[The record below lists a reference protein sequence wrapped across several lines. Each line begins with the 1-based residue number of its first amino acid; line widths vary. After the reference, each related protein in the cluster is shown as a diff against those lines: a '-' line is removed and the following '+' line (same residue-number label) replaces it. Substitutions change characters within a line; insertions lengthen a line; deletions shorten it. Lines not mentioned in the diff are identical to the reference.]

1 MLPVTAISPETIA
14 SIRYILCDIDDT
26 LTQNGYLLPE
36 AFNALW
42 SLHEAGY
49 GIIPVTGRPAGWCD
63 MIIRQWPVDAV
74 IGENGALAMF
84 RTSSGFDI
92 RLHSS
97 VASDEVRKKLK
108 EVEELVCSS
117 IPGMKLAKDQ
127 PFRWYDLAF
136 DFAEDPPFFGMDTAL
151 KIQELCESRGAIAK
165 ISSIHV
171 NAWFGSYSKL
181 DMARELLADHFG
193 IPDRELKEK
202 VFFCGDSPNDE
213 PMFSFFPLS
222 CGVANIAPF
231 LTLMSHPPAYITLAE
246 GGRGFAEAAEIILE
260 SGKTAGK
267 QLT

>member
-1 MLPVTAISPETIA
+1 MLPVTALTRDTTA
-14 SIRYILCDIDDT
+14 AIRFILCDIDDT
-26 LTQNGYLLPE
+26 LTRNGYLLPE
-36 AFNALW
+36 AFSALW
-42 SLHEAGY
+42 RLHEAGY
-49 GIIPVTGRPAGWCD
+49 KIIPVTGRPAGWCD

-84 RTSSGFDI
+84 RTSSGFDV

-151 KIQELCESRGAIAK
+151 KIQELCESRGAIAR

-181 DMARELLADHFG
+181 DMAKELLTDHFG
-193 IPDRELKEK
+193 ISVDGLGKE
-202 VFFCGDSPNDE
+202 VFYCGDSPNDE

-222 CGVANIAPF
+222 CGVANIEPF
-231 LTLMSHPPAYITLAE
+231 LPLMSHPPAYITRGE
-246 GGRGFAEAAEIILE
+246 GGHGFAEAAEIILE
-260 SGKTAGK
+260 SGKTEAE

>member
-1 MLPVTAISPETIA
+1 MLSITALTREKIT

-26 LTQNGYLLPE
+26 LTQDGYLLSE
-36 AFNALW
+36 AFTALW
-42 SLHEAGY
+42 RLHEAGY
-49 GIIPVTGRPAGWCD
+49 RIIPVTGRPAGWCD

-84 RTSSGFDI
+84 RTPSGFGVK
-92 RLHSS
+92 LHSS
-97 VASDEVRKKLK
+97 VASDEVKKKLK
-108 EVEELVCSS
+108 DVEELVCSS

-171 NAWFGSYSKL
+171 NTWFGSYSKL
-181 DMARELLADHFG
+181 DMAQELLADQFG
-193 IPDRELKEK
+193 ISGAGLMEQ

-231 LTLMSHPPAYITLAE
+231 LSLMSHPPAYITLAE
-246 GGRGFAEAAEIILE
+246 GGRGFAEVAEIILE
-260 SGKTAGK
+260 SGKTENE